1 MQRLA
6 LGSHLN
12 LGLLAEFLW
21 VAGGLLRERISLQSG
36 RLPYSSDSQRAL
48 SDALRAVRLIW
59 GRTMLNKRRRAFAAS
74 VLLLGVLSAGDL
86 RAQKVQ
92 FVVTPLASS
101 TWRCDYSIVND
112 SPFSL
117 SELRVF
123 FEPTTFAALSAVAT
137 PPGEWI
143 SSVRQP
149 DPGIPADGSVTW
161 LSRFFVPLP
170 GETVVGFS
178 VAFTFTGDGVPGSQ
192 EFVFIDPRLSE
203 VVARG
208 FTEPL
213 PPAIPEP
220 SQVALLC
227 IGLMGFAAKRIP
239 GWGAKISRGYVER
252 RSPFVVMPSTGF
264 TGIAG
269 LIRHRRDR

>member
-1 MQRLA
+1 MSHFRSLA
-6 LGSHLN
+6 LAVAAF
-12 LGLLAEFLW
+12 GLALA
-21 VAGGLLRERISLQSG
+21 LQ
-36 RLPYSSDSQRAL
+36 
-48 SDALRAVRLIW
+48 DA
-59 GRTMLNKRRRAFAAS
+59 
-74 VLLLGVLSAGDL
+74 D
-86 RAQKVQ
+86 AQATAHAKVQ
-92 FVVTPLASS
+92 FVATPLAGS
-101 TWRCDYSIVND
+101 TWRYDYSIVND
-112 SPFSL
+112 GPFSL

-123 FEPTTFAALSAVAT
+123 FEPTTFAALSVLAT

-161 LSRFFVPLP
+161 FSRFFGPLP
-170 GETVVGFS
+170 GETVAGFS

-203 VVARG
+203 VVAGG

-227 IGLMGFAAKRIP
+227 LGLMGLATGLGF
-239 GWGAKISRGYVER
+239 VR
-252 RSPFVVMPSTGF
+252 R
-264 TGIAG
+264 
-269 LIRHRRDR
+269 RQ